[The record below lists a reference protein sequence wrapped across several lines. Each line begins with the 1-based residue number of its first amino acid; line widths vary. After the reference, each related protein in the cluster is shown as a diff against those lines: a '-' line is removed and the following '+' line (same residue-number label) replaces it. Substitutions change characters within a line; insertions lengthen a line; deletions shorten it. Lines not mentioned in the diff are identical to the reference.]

1 MTSPAT
7 PDPLRD
13 SRELPRPIPI
23 PPPGPPSVPLDSS
36 PVPPAPP
43 PAAVPPRGHVH
54 AGYEILDPIGAGG
67 FSVVLLARH
76 LESGRL
82 AALKMPRVPAF
93 IGHLRREA
101 LMAARFS
108 DPQVVPILDVRL
120 DADPPF
126 LAMPF
131 VEGANLELPQQ
142 APEPE
147 AILAALLRFRGIAEV
162 VARLHAVHIA
172 HGDLKPGNI
181 RLAPDGTVHLLDLG
195 IAREQVAARQL
206 STLRASVRSVT
217 GEKIAGTLDFMA
229 PEVMSGGKPDAAA
242 DVYALGVILHH
253 LLCGRP
259 PAFGVSPEALNP
271 FLPPRS
277 TDFLRSLLQR
287 DPALRP
293 PDAGALLAPLDHF
306 IRAERRCLRR
316 RNGHARRRVFVARM
330 RTLQRGAR
338 VLLVAAALLL
348 AGFLAV
354 HIALAGSAA
363 PPAPPVPS
371 YARAESPGEDLRLA
385 GGIVLFVATFSFAF
399 TCLLLAMTTI
409 NAWIL
414 GVPEKLYKNRKGHPI
429 WSFMMQ

>member
-13 SRELPRPIPI
+13 SREIGPPVPLPAAAAPSRPLDTRSPSPPPPAPV
-23 PPPGPPSVPLDSS
+23 PPPG
-36 PVPPAPP
+36 
-43 PAAVPPRGHVH
+43 HVH
-54 AGYEILDPIGAGG
+54 GGYELLDQVGAGG
-67 FSVVLLARH
+67 FSLVYRARH
-76 LESGRL
+76 AASGDIV
-82 AALKMPRVPAF
+82 ALKLPRVPEF
-93 IGHLRREA
+93 ISHLKREA
-101 LMAARFS
+101 LMAARFQ
-108 DPQVVPILDVRL
+108 DPQVVPIRDVRL

-126 LAMPF
+126 LVMPF

-142 APEPE
+142 APGPE
-147 AILAALLRFRGIAEV
+147 AILAALLRFRDIAEV
-162 VARLHAVHIA
+162 VARLHAAHIA

-229 PEVMSGGKPDAAA
+229 PEVMSGGKPGAAA

-277 TDFLRSLLQR
+277 TDFLRALLQR

-338 VLLVAAALLL
+338 LLLLSAALALVCLL
-348 AGFLAV
+348 TVQLVLAAQAGSPEPHYARPESPAESLAV
-354 HIALAGSAA
+354 
-363 PPAPPVPS
+363 
-371 YARAESPGEDLRLA
+371 A
-385 GGIVLFVATFSFAF
+385 GGIALFFAGFTLAF
-399 TCLLLAMTTI
+399 TSLLLAMTTI
-409 NAWIL
+409 NAWVL